1 MAKSS
6 AGILLYRWRRS
17 RLEVFLVHPGGPF
30 WARKDL
36 GAWTIP
42 KGEFAA
48 GEDALLAAR
57 RELLEETGI
66 SVDGEFI
73 ALAPIRQKGGKI
85 VHAFAIR
92 GDADPAAIASN
103 RFVIEWPPRS
113 GRQQEFPEVDR
124 AGWFELAEAEQKL
137 LASQRCL
144 LAELAGL
151 LGKAPD
157 DAQ

>member
-85 VHAFAIR
+85 VQAFAIR
-92 GDADPAAIASN
+92 GDADPAGIASN

-137 LASQRCL
+137 LASQRGL
-144 LAELAGL
+144 LAELARL